1 MRNVLRLR
9 DRDGWDQNLGDI
21 VIVAAANVY
30 GVVIAVHTGGQVY
43 ITEPQEGR
51 VLIPEPIEMELDHQ
65 HYAARVGPAQEPF
78 PPVLPSPAP
87 EPEVVD
93 LSLEDDAL
101 LDTDS
106 LLTPEEVEE
115 IVMGDVESQ
124 SPTVIPDP
132 MVPDAPSVD
141 SAVSRVEK
149 KRFLSRSLQFR

>member
-1 MRNVLRLR
+1 MQHVLRLR
-9 DRDGWDQNLGDI
+9 DRDGWDRNLGDI

-30 GVVIAVHTGGQVY
+30 GVVIAVHTKGQVY

-51 VLIPEPIEMELDHQ
+51 VLIPEPIEFELDHE
-65 HYAARVGPAQEPF
+65 HYAARVGLAQEPS
-78 PPVLPSPAP
+78 PPLLPSLDP
-87 EPEVVD
+87 EPEVVH

-101 LDTDS
+101 LDTDP

-115 IVMGDVESQ
+115 IVMEDVQSQ

-141 SAVSRVEK
+141 SAVCSY
-149 KRFLSRSLQFR
+149 LSYEG